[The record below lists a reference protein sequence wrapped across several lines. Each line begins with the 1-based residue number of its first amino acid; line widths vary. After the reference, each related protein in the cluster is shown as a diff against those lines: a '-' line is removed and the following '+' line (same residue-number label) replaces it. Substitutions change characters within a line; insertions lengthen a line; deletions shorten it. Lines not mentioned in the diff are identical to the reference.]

1 MGGNKDPRPL
11 CAGTN
16 PVAVKDGTSCL
27 SPMSPPGPVQ
37 PKTAT
42 RRRGPKYQPER
53 NLPAGGVEELA
64 PCELFRVIG
73 FDIGSASLEKPGML
87 EGLNAIADYLLNVDD
102 AHPYVT
108 ITGMES
114 RSRRE
119 GAVFNYGWNRAH
131 AVEKFLKERTRH
143 RPRAPIGYSTNSVGS
158 IWSPPVS
165 ASPYVKVYWRAATIQ
180 IKLSGKSRP
189 GVNREHGHAP
199 EAPEAEDENLLG
211 EAGKLAV
218 KEYVLHKVGHKLLG
232 HGAPMLS
239 IAVMQIEALLELA
252 KANQAGKMLMFR
264 NMYEGAFE
272 KALDELADED
282 PLKALFQGE
291 PVASLSALVPL

>member
-1 MGGNKDPRPL
+1 
-11 CAGTN
+11 
-16 PVAVKDGTSCL
+16 
-27 SPMSPPGPVQ
+27 
-37 PKTAT
+37 
-42 RRRGPKYQPER
+42 
-53 NLPAGGVEELA
+53 
-64 PCELFRVIG
+64 
-73 FDIGSASLEKPGML
+73 ML

-282 PLKALFQGE
+282 PLKRHIDYYASLPRIEVDRLEHARVSVLNDPAGFRWLCDAVKDTARSDAFAS
-291 PVASLSALVPL
+291 VASLNQADYFAWAKSRRGAMEKGE